1 LAGLGGVSTKSPQAD
16 FYRWRVMMSLD
27 FIKVDLVIYFTP
39 IAIFRINNFL
49 YHPFVSLNDP
59 HLSEVDN

>member
-1 LAGLGGVSTKSPQAD
+1 
-16 FYRWRVMMSLD
+16 MSLD

-39 IAIFRINNFL
+39 IATFRINNFL